1 MDLHNL
7 YKVTTQCYNRSCY
20 FIKLGGFNLIE
31 FKNVSKSFN
40 GRKIL
45 KDINITIQDE
55 ELVVFIG
62 PSGCG
67 KTTTL
72 KMINKLITPTSGEVL
87 INGKKIGDQN
97 TIKLRRN
104 MGYVIQQAGLLPHLT
119 IGDNIA
125 LIPSIEK
132 MEKEKLHTKVIE
144 LLTLVG
150 LDPDIYIDKYPNQLS
165 GGEQQRV
172 GVARAFVM
180 DPDVILMD
188 EPFSALDPITKT
200 QLQDEVFNIQQNYK
214 KTIIFVTHDMDEA
227 LKLGDRICIMDGG
240 YVVQFDTPSEILK
253 NPVNDFVRDF
263 VGKNRIWNQPDLIM
277 AKDIMIDKPIKSV
290 GERTILQAIEIMK
303 SNNVDSLLVVD
314 KDNTLTGLVTLK
326 HIRTTLRK
334 DPDKTKRIK
343 DLMETK
349 LITVNQ
355 EDSIIN
361 ILEVIKKED
370 INFVPVVDDNHKL
383 VGLLTKSSLLS
394 ILSNQFIDMEV
405 DVNE

>member
-1 MDLHNL
+1 M
-7 YKVTTQCYNRSCY
+7 
-20 FIKLGGFNLIE
+20 IE
-31 FKNVSKSFN
+31 FKNVNKTIN
-40 GRKIL
+40 GKHIL

-72 KMINKLITPTSGEVL
+72 KMINKLLTPSSGEIL
-87 INGKKIGDQN
+87 INGDKIQNKN

-132 MEKEKLHTKVIE
+132 MPKDKIHTKVIE
-144 LLTLVG
+144 LLNLVG
-150 LDPDIYIDKYPNQLS
+150 LDPDEFTNKYPNQLS

-180 DPDVILMD
+180 EPDVILMD

-200 QLQDEVFNIQQNYK
+200 QLQDEVFNIQQNFK

-227 LKLGDRICIMDGG
+227 LKLGDKICIMESGC
-240 YVVQFDTPSEILK
+240 VVQFDTPEEILK
-253 NPVNDFVRDF
+253 NPINDFVRDF
-263 VGKNRIWNQPDLIM
+263 VGKKRIWNQPELIK
-277 AKDIMIDKPIKSV
+277 AKDIMIEKPIKSV
-290 GERTILQAIEIMK
+290 AQRTILQAIEIMK
-303 SNNVDSLLVVD
+303 TSNVDSLLIVD
-314 KDNTLTGLVTLK
+314 ESNVLCGLVTLK
-326 HIRTTLRK
+326 HIRSTLRAN
-334 DPDKTKRIK
+334 PDKTVKIK
-343 DLMETK
+343 EIMQKE
-349 LITVNQ
+349 LITVNK

-370 INFVPVVDDNHKL
+370 INFVPVVDDKNKL
-383 VGLLTKSSLLS
+383 TGLLTKSSLLS

-405 DVNE
+405 DVDE

>member
-1 MDLHNL
+1 M
-7 YKVTTQCYNRSCY
+7 
-20 FIKLGGFNLIE
+20 IE

-45 KDINITIQDE
+45 KDINITIKDE

-72 KMINKLITPTSGEVL
+72 KMINKLLTPTSGEVL

-132 MEKEKLHTKVIE
+132 MDKDKIHTKVIE
-144 LLTLVG
+144 LLNLVG

-253 NPVNDFVRDF
+253 NPINDFVREF
-263 VGKNRIWNQPDLIM
+263 VGKNRIWNQPELIK

-314 KDNTLTGLVTLK
+314 KSNMLTGLVTLK
-326 HIRTTLRK
+326 QIRTTLRK

-361 ILEVIKKED
+361 ILEVIKKKD

-383 VGLLTKSSLLS
+383 AGLLTKSSLLS

>member
-1 MDLHNL
+1 M
-7 YKVTTQCYNRSCY
+7 
-20 FIKLGGFNLIE
+20 IE

-132 MEKEKLHTKVIE
+132 METEKIHTKVIE

-263 VGKNRIWNQPDLIM
+263 VGKNRIWNQPELIM

-290 GERTILQAIEIMK
+290 AERTILQAIEIMK

-314 KDNTLTGLVTLK
+314 KGNTLTGLVTLK
-326 HIRTTLRK
+326 QIRTTLRK

-343 DLMETK
+343 DLMETQ

-370 INFVPVVDDNHKL
+370 VNFVPVVDDNHKL

>member
-1 MDLHNL
+1 M
-7 YKVTTQCYNRSCY
+7 
-20 FIKLGGFNLIE
+20 IE
-31 FKNVSKSFN
+31 FINVSKSFN

-45 KDINITIQDE
+45 KDINITVQDN

-72 KMINKLITPTSGEVL
+72 KMINKLLTPTSGEIL
-87 INGKKIGDQN
+87 INGEKLCDKN

-119 IGDNIA
+119 IGDNIS

-132 MEKEKLHTKVIE
+132 MPKDILAAKVIE
-144 LLTLVG
+144 LLNLVG
-150 LDPDIYIDKYPNQLS
+150 LDPEIYTDKYPNQLS

-172 GVARAFVM
+172 GVARALVM

-200 QLQDEVFNIQQNYK
+200 QLQDEIFNIQQNVK

-227 LKLGDRICIMDGG
+227 LKLGDKICIMEGG
-240 YVVQFDTPSEILK
+240 HVVQFDTPEEILK
-253 NPVNDFVRDF
+253 NPINDFVRDF
-263 VGKNRIWNQPDLIM
+263 VGKNRIWNQPELIK
-277 AKDIMIDKPIKSV
+277 AKDIMIATPVKSV

-303 SNNVDSLLVVD
+303 SKNVDSLLIVD
-314 KDNTLTGLVTLK
+314 KASILCGLITLK
-326 HIRTTLRK
+326 HIRTILRAN
-334 DPDKTKRIK
+334 PDKTIKIK
-343 DLMETK
+343 DIMQK
-349 LITVNQ
+349 DLITVNQ
-355 EDSIIN
+355 EDSIID

-370 INFVPVVDDNHKL
+370 INFVPVIDDENKL
-383 VGLLTKSSLLS
+383 SGLLTKSSLLS
-394 ILSNQFIDMEV
+394 ILSDQFIDMEV

>member
-1 MDLHNL
+1 
-7 YKVTTQCYNRSCY
+7 
-20 FIKLGGFNLIE
+20 LIE

-45 KDINITIQDE
+45 KDINITIQDK

-72 KMINKLITPTSGEVL
+72 KMINKLLTPTSGEII
-87 INGKKIGDQN
+87 INGEKIGDKN

-132 MEKEKLHTKVIE
+132 MPKDKIHTKVIE
-144 LLTLVG
+144 LLKLVG
-150 LDPDIYIDKYPNQLS
+150 LDPDEFINKYPNQLS

-172 GVARAFVM
+172 GVARSFVM

-200 QLQDEVFNIQQNYK
+200 QLQDEIFNIQQNYK

-227 LKLGDRICIMDGG
+227 LKLGDKICIMNGG
-240 YVVQFDTPSEILK
+240 HVVQFDTPEEILK
-253 NPVNDFVRDF
+253 NPINDFVRDF
-263 VGKNRIWNQPDLIM
+263 VGKNRIWNQPELIK

-303 SNNVDSLLVVD
+303 TSNVDSLLIVD
-314 KDNTLTGLVTLK
+314 KDNTLSGLVTLK
-326 HIRTTLRK
+326 QIRTTLRK
-334 DPDKTKRIK
+334 NPDKTIRIK
-343 DLMETK
+343 EIMERK

-355 EDSIIN
+355 EDSIID
-361 ILEVIKKED
+361 ILEIIKKED
-370 INFVPVVDDNHKL
+370 INFVPVVDDKNKL
-383 VGLLTKSSLLS
+383 AGLLTKSSLLS
-394 ILSNQFIDMEV
+394 ILSNQFTDMEV

>member
-1 MDLHNL
+1 
-7 YKVTTQCYNRSCY
+7 
-20 FIKLGGFNLIE
+20 LIE

-40 GRKIL
+40 GREIL
-45 KDINITIQDE
+45 KDINITIQDK

-72 KMINKLITPTSGEVL
+72 KMINKLLTPTSGEIL
-87 INGKKIGDQN
+87 IDGEKIGDQN

-132 MEKEKLHTKVIE
+132 MEKDKLHTKVIE
-144 LLTLVG
+144 LLKLVG
-150 LDPDIYIDKYPNQLS
+150 LDPSIYIDKYPNQLS

-200 QLQDEVFNIQQNYK
+200 QLQDEIFNIQQNYK

-227 LKLGDRICIMDGG
+227 LKLGDRICIMNGG
-240 YVVQFDTPSEILK
+240 HVVQFDTPSEILK
-253 NPVNDFVRDF
+253 NPINDFVRDF
-263 VGKNRIWNQPDLIM
+263 VGKNRIWNQPELIK
-277 AKDIMIDKPIKSV
+277 AKDIMIDKPVKSV

-326 HIRTTLRK
+326 QIRTTLRK

-349 LITVNQ
+349 LITVNK

-370 INFVPVVDDNHKL
+370 INFVPVVDDKNKL
-383 VGLLTKSSLLS
+383 AGLLTKSSLLS

>member
-1 MDLHNL
+1 M
-7 YKVTTQCYNRSCY
+7 
-20 FIKLGGFNLIE
+20 IE
-31 FKNVSKSFN
+31 FKNVNKSFN
-40 GRKIL
+40 GRQIL

-72 KMINKLITPTSGEVL
+72 KMINKLLTPTSGEIL
-87 INGKKIGDQN
+87 INGEKIGDKN

-132 MEKEKLHTKVIE
+132 MPKDEIHNKVIE
-144 LLTLVG
+144 LLKLVG
-150 LDPDIYIDKYPNQLS
+150 LDAEEFINKYPNQLS

-188 EPFSALDPITKT
+188 EPFSALDPITKA
-200 QLQDEVFNIQQNYK
+200 QLQDEIFNIQQNYK

-227 LKLGDRICIMDGG
+227 LKLGDKICIMNGG
-240 YVVQFDTPSEILK
+240 HVVQFDTPEEILK
-253 NPVNDFVRDF
+253 NPINDFVREF
-263 VGKNRIWNQPDLIM
+263 VGKNRIWNQPELIK

-290 GERTILQAIEIMK
+290 GERTILQSIEIMK
-303 SNNVDSLLVVD
+303 TSNVDSLLIVD

-326 HIRTTLRK
+326 EIRTTLRK
-334 DPDKTKRIK
+334 NPDKTVKIK
-343 DLMETK
+343 DIMQKE

-355 EDSIIN
+355 EESIID

-370 INFVPVVDDNHKL
+370 INFVPVVDDKNKL
-383 VGLLTKSSLLS
+383 AGLLTKSSLLS

>member
-1 MDLHNL
+1 M
-7 YKVTTQCYNRSCY
+7 
-20 FIKLGGFNLIE
+20 IE
-31 FKNVSKSFN
+31 FKNVSKTIN
-40 GRKIL
+40 GKHIL
-45 KDINITIQDE
+45 KDINITIEDE

-72 KMINKLITPTSGEVL
+72 KMINKLLTPSTGEIL
-87 INGKKIGDQN
+87 INGDKIQEKN

-119 IGDNIA
+119 IGDNIG

-132 MEKEKLHTKVIE
+132 MPKDKIKEKVIE
-144 LLTLVG
+144 LLNLVG
-150 LDPDIYIDKYPNQLS
+150 LDPDEFMDKYPNQLS
-165 GGEQQRV
+165 GGQQQRV
-172 GVARAFVM
+172 GVARAFIM
-180 DPDVILMD
+180 NPDVILMD

-200 QLQDEVFNIQQNYK
+200 QLQDEVFNIQQNFK

-227 LKLGDRICIMDGG
+227 LKLGDKICIMEGG
-240 YVVQFDTPSEILK
+240 NVVQFDTPEEILK
-253 NPVNDFVRDF
+253 NPINDFVRDF
-263 VGKNRIWNQPDLIM
+263 VGKNRIWNQPELIK

-303 SNNVDSLLVVD
+303 TSNVDSLLIVD
-314 KDNTLTGLVTLK
+314 KASVLTGLITLK
-326 HIRTTLRK
+326 QIRTTLRK
-334 DPDKTKRIK
+334 DPDKTKKIK
-343 DLMETK
+343 DIMETK

-361 ILEVIKKED
+361 ILETIKRED
-370 INFVPVVDDNHKL
+370 ISFVPVVDDNNKL
-383 VGLLTKSSLLS
+383 SGLLTKSSLLS

>member
-1 MDLHNL
+1 M
-7 YKVTTQCYNRSCY
+7 
-20 FIKLGGFNLIE
+20 IE

-132 MEKEKLHTKVIE
+132 MEKEKIHTKVIE

-263 VGKNRIWNQPDLIM
+263 VGKNRIWNQPELIM

-290 GERTILQAIEIMK
+290 AERTILQAIEIMK

-314 KDNTLTGLVTLK
+314 KGNTLTGLVTLK
-326 HIRTTLRK
+326 QIRTTLRK

-343 DLMETK
+343 DLMETQ

-370 INFVPVVDDNHKL
+370 VNFVPVVDDNHKL

>member
-1 MDLHNL
+1 
-7 YKVTTQCYNRSCY
+7 
-20 FIKLGGFNLIE
+20 LIE
-31 FKNVSKSFN
+31 FINVSKSFN

-45 KDINITIQDE
+45 KDISITIKDN

-72 KMINKLITPTSGEVL
+72 KMINKLLTPTTGEIL
-87 INGKKIGDQN
+87 INGDKLNDKN

-119 IGDNIA
+119 IGDNIG

-132 MEKEKLHTKVIE
+132 MPKDILAAKVIE
-144 LLTLVG
+144 LLNLVG
-150 LDPDIYIDKYPNQLS
+150 LDPDTYKDKYPNQLS

-172 GVARAFVM
+172 GVARALVM

-200 QLQDEVFNIQQNYK
+200 QLQDEIFNIQQNVK

-227 LKLGDRICIMDGG
+227 LKLGDKICIMHDGD
-240 YVVQFDTPSEILK
+240 VVQFDTPEEILK
-253 NPVNDFVRDF
+253 NPINDFVRDF
-263 VGKNRIWNQPDLIM
+263 VGKNRIWNQPELIK
-277 AKDIMIDKPIKSV
+277 AKDIMIATPVKSV

-303 SNNVDSLLVVD
+303 SKNVDSLLIVD
-314 KDNTLTGLVTLK
+314 KTGILCGLITLK
-326 HIRTTLRK
+326 HIRTILRAN
-334 DPDKTKRIK
+334 PDKTIKIK
-343 DLMETK
+343 DIMQK
-349 LITVNQ
+349 DLITVNQ
-355 EDSIIN
+355 EDSIID

-370 INFVPVVDDNHKL
+370 ISFVPVIDDENKL
-383 VGLLTKSSLLS
+383 SGLLTKSSLLS
-394 ILSNQFIDMEV
+394 ILSDQFIDMEV

>member
-1 MDLHNL
+1 M
-7 YKVTTQCYNRSCY
+7 
-20 FIKLGGFNLIE
+20 IE

-40 GRKIL
+40 SRKIL

-72 KMINKLITPTSGEVL
+72 KMINKLLTPTSGEIL
-87 INGKKIGDQN
+87 INGEKIGDKN

-119 IGDNIA
+119 IGDNIG

-132 MEKEKLHTKVIE
+132 MPKDVLAAKVIE
-144 LLTLVG
+144 LLNLVG
-150 LDPDIYIDKYPNQLS
+150 LDPDIYLNKYPNQLS

-172 GVARAFVM
+172 GVARALVM

-188 EPFSALDPITKT
+188 EPFSALDPITKS
-200 QLQDEVFNIQQNYK
+200 QLQDEVFNIQQNFK

-227 LKLGDRICIMDGG
+227 LKLGDKICIMDAG
-240 YVVQFDTPSEILK
+240 YVVQFDTPEEILK
-253 NPVNDFVRDF
+253 NPTNDFVRDF
-263 VGKNRIWNQPDLIM
+263 VGKNRIWNQPELIK

-303 SNNVDSLLVVD
+303 SNNVDSLLIVD
-314 KDNTLTGLVTLK
+314 KSNVLCGLVTLK
-326 HIRTTLRK
+326 EIRTALRQN
-334 DPDKTKRIK
+334 PDKTIK
-343 DLMETK
+343 IKELMQHE

-361 ILEVIKKED
+361 ILEIIKKED
-370 INFVPVVDDNHKL
+370 INFVPVVDDNKKL
-383 VGLLTKSSLLS
+383 SGLLTKSSLLS